1 MGDVVTLVE
10 SAAAAI
16 DEDEAKRM
24 EERIRRAQFDFND
37 FLQQFK
43 FMRRLGPLE
52 KILGMLPGMGKLGDL
67 SLDEKQLKRVEA
79 IVLSMTPQE
88 RTKPDSLNA
97 RRRQRIARGSG
108 STVTQ
113 VNDLIMRFNEMRKM
127 MKQMPKMQKMMA
139 QTKGRG
145 LFRRGAQS

>member
-1 MGDVVTLVE
+1 
-10 SAAAAI
+10 
-16 DEDEAKRM
+16 
-24 EERIRRAQFDFND
+24 
-37 FLQQFK
+37 
-43 FMRRLGPLE
+43 MRRLGPVE
-52 KILGMLPGMGKLGDL
+52 KILGMLPGMGNLKNL

-79 IVLSMTPQE
+79 IVLSMTLKE
-88 RTKPDSLNA
+88 RTKPDILNA

-113 VNDLIMRFNEMRKM
+113 VNDLITRFNEMRKM